1 MMDPPADPSGKDTL
15 AGDDKN
21 TLVCGQCEEK
31 FVIEA
36 GKYRLQDHCHKCSSR
51 SRSVI
56 NSAGGDKNVI
66 EWFRGLRKTDPE
78 QYKKILADA
87 DAKIKGSSSSGG
99 ETGSKLGKDNF
110 NLARYKEVSWLSLF
124 LRWDAV
130 RMSSVTSVYHSQII
144 WISWACLFDGAARVE
159 WFHHGTSNTHHRP
172 TKRHAANVCL
182 VAGSCSPFRGT
193 RTPGGPAFSGNSGWL
208 SFLDPEYINR
218 NSWQRP
224 SKSMKGVVG
233 ILLYKWPGP
242 YLNLWLRWM
251 RWMQRIYQ
259 KDWSWNHGLLRIFR
273 RRLILLIMIISNSGM
288 C

>member
-130 RMSSVTSVYHSQII
+130 RMSSVTFVYHSQII
-144 WISWACLFDGAARVE
+144 
-159 WFHHGTSNTHHRP
+159 
-172 TKRHAANVCL
+172 
-182 VAGSCSPFRGT
+182 
-193 RTPGGPAFSGNSGWL
+193 
-208 SFLDPEYINR
+208 
-218 NSWQRP
+218 
-224 SKSMKGVVG
+224 
-233 ILLYKWPGP
+233 
-242 YLNLWLRWM
+242 
-251 RWMQRIYQ
+251 
-259 KDWSWNHGLLRIFR
+259 
-273 RRLILLIMIISNSGM
+273 
-288 C
+288 